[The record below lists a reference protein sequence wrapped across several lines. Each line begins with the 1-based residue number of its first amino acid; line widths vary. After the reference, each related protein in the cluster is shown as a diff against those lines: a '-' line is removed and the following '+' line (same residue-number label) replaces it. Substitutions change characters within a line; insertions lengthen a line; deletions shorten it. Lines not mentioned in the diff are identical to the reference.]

1 MIKLIYTI
9 NAIGRKILPQF
20 ALNYLNKM
28 RDKKQLDQWII
39 RGFPI
44 PPPHIVK
51 QTIIAEYQEES
62 GYNILIETGTY
73 LGDMVEAQKTRFKK
87 IVSIELAI
95 ELFKKA
101 QKRFKNDKNVLIVQ
115 GDSGKELGEVLKTI
129 YEPAIFW
136 LDGHYSEGFTA
147 KGFKECPIF
156 EELDSIFNAASFNHI
171 LLIDDA
177 KDFTGNGDYPK
188 IAEITDYI
196 MSKNPKYEVEV
207 KHNIIRYVI

>member
-9 NAIGRKILPQF
+9 NAIGKKILPQF
-20 ALNYLNKM
+20 VLNCFNKI
-28 RDKKQLDQWII
+28 RDKKQFNKWSK

-51 QTIIAEYQEES
+51 QTTIAEYQEES

-73 LGDMVEAQKTRFKK
+73 LGDMVEAQKPRFKK
-87 IVSIELAI
+87 IVSIELAV

-101 QKRFKNDKNVLIVQ
+101 QKRFDNYKNVLIVQ
-115 GDSGKELGEVLKTI
+115 GDSGKELGEVLKNI
-129 YEPAIFW
+129 HEPAIFW

-156 EELDSIFNAASFNHI
+156 EELDSIFNAGSFNHI

-177 KDFTGNGDYPK
+177 KDFTGNGDYPR
-188 IAEITDYI
+188 IAEITDYV
-196 MSKNPKYEVEV
+196 MSKNSKYRVEI